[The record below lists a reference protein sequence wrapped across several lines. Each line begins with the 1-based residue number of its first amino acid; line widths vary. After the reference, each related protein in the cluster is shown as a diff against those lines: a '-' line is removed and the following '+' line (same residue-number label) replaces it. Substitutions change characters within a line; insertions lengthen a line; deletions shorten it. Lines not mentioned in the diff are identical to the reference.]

1 MQGSNQ
7 VFRGNQHFV
16 GVVEDRNDP
25 EQLGRLKV
33 RIYSVH
39 TNDKSAI
46 PTEDL
51 PWAMVLNPITSAS
64 LSGVGRSPTGIVEG
78 TWVFGMFLDPDYQQ
92 PLVMGSLYGKPS
104 LEPQDDG
111 FFDHKNKMYP
121 LNDPDLAELGE
132 SSVNRHARDEQ
143 AEDHENL
150 IEKRKSKK
158 SFGKIESARAF
169 SIKSVQA
176 DKAKKYYERTSWRE
190 PHPREGGQTP
200 LRPGIPQSTYPLN
213 HVWYTEAG
221 HLFEVDDTP
230 GAERIHWYHK
240 KGTFQ
245 EIQPDGNRV
254 TKINGNDY
262 SITLG
267 DNDVYI
273 KGNVNVTI
281 DGDARL
287 LIKGDKIEE
296 VDGDYFLSIRGDY
309 IKKVQGN
316 ESKEILSDQAVQI
329 NGNKSERVSKDVTL
343 QTVGNFIDSIKGLFT
358 KTVTG
363 EESRTNLSKATHILP
378 DNYTLLGANNL
389 NIAAGGNLNI
399 AAEGTM
405 TVKSVGNQKLESLAT
420 QTITAPTMDI
430 DANTGTIDYTNGS
443 IDVTSGNIT
452 DTNVTLHSHTHK
464 TTSMDTGD
472 GANSGAK
479 NDSDSP
485 TSGT

>member
-1 MQGSNQ
+1 MQSGADSFTNL
-7 VFRGNQHFV
+7 RHFV

-25 EQLGRLKV
+25 EQLGRIKV
-33 RIYSVH
+33 RIYSIH
-39 TNDKSAI
+39 TEDKAAI

-64 LSGVGRSPTGIVEG
+64 ISGVGRSPTGIVEG
-78 TWVFGMFLDPDYQQ
+78 AWVFGVFLDAEFYQE
-92 PLVMGSLYGKPS
+92 PLVLGSLYGKPS
-104 LEPQDDG
+104 LEPRDQG

-121 LNDPDLAELGE
+121 LNNPELAEIGE
-132 SSVNRHARDEQ
+132 SSVNRHARDEE
-143 AEDHENL
+143 AEDHINL
-150 IEKRKSKK
+150 EEKRSSKE
-158 SFGKIESARAF
+158 SLGTVESARAF
-169 SIKSVQA
+169 SVKSVQA
-176 DKAKKYYERTSWRE
+176 DKADKFYKRTTWKE
-190 PHPREGGQTP
+190 PHPREGGQGDDP
-200 LRPGIPQSTYPLN
+200 APVPQSTYPLN

-230 GAERIHWYHK
+230 DAERIHWYHK

-254 TKINGNDY
+254 TKINGDDY

-287 LIKGDKIEE
+287 LIKGDKVEE
-296 VDGDYFLSIRGDY
+296 VDGDYFLSVRGDY

-316 ESKEILSDQAVQI
+316 ESKEIISDQSVQI
-329 NGNKSERVSKDVTL
+329 NGNKSERVSKNVTL
-343 QTVGNFIDSIKGLFT
+343 TTVGNFVDSIKGLFT

-363 EESRTNLSKATHILP
+363 EEKRTNLDKATHILP

-399 AAEGTM
+399 AAEGM
-405 TVKSVGNQKLESLAT
+405 MKLKSVGNQLVESQAT

-430 DANTGTIDYTNGS
+430 DADTGTIDYTSGS

-452 DTNVTLHSHTHK
+452 DTNVTLHSHKHSQPNTGADA
-464 TTSMDTGD
+464 TSQGDTN
-472 GANSGAK
+472 A
-479 NDSDSP
+479 P
-485 TSGT
+485 VSGT

>member
-1 MQGSNQ
+1 MSSNQ
-7 VFRGNQHFV
+7 LFQFNQHFV

-78 TWVFGMFLDPDYQQ
+78 TWVFGIFLDPDYQQ

-176 DKAKKYYERTSWRE
+176 DKAKKYYQRTSWRE

-316 ESKEILSDQAVQI
+316 ESKEILSDKATQI
-329 NGNKSERVSKDVTL
+329 NGNKSERVSKNVTL
-343 QTVGNFIDSIKGLFT
+343 TTVGNFVESIKGFFT

-363 EESRTNLSKATHILP
+363 QEKRTNLNKSTHILAN
-378 DNYTLLGANNL
+378 DYTQLGAKNV
-389 NIAAGGNLNI
+389 NIAAGDNLNI
-399 AAEGTM
+399 AAEATM
-405 TVKSVGNQKLESLAT
+405 KLKSVGNQTVESEAT
-420 QTITAPTMDI
+420 QKITAPTMDI
-430 DANTGTIDYTNGS
+430 DATTGTIDYNNGS
-443 IDVTSGNIT
+443 IDVVSGNIT
-452 DTNVTLHSHTHK
+452 DTNVTLHSHKHSQPNTGADA
-464 TTSMDTGD
+464 TSQGDTN
-472 GANSGAK
+472 A
-479 NDSDSP
+479 P
-485 TSGT
+485 VSGT